1 MVDWFDRAQ
10 AQEQRER
17 DKAIAAQLASPRP
30 SGPSRT
36 HCLVCEEPILE
47 KRRALGGIVRC
58 TPCESLSEQGKR
70 R

>member
-10 AQEQRER
+10 ALEQLQR
-17 DKAIAAQLASPRP
+17 DKAIAAQLACKRP

-36 HCLVCEEPILE
+36 HCVDCDKPIPE
-47 KRRALGGIVRC
+47 KRQALGGITRC
-58 TPCESLSEQGKR
+58 VPCQSSVEKGLR